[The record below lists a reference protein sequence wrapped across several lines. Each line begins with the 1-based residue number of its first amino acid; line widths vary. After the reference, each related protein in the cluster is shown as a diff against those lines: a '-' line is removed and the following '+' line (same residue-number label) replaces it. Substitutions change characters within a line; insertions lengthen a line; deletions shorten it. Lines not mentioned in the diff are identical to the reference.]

1 MRVRAA
7 VRTDV
12 GRRRTNNE
20 DTYRADEALGLFLVA
35 DGLGGHA
42 SGEVASRLAA
52 ETIQDQLTTWA
63 RGGSP
68 PPALGLAV
76 AGAPEAATHLA
87 NSIRFA
93 NQVIHGAASTRPECH
108 GMATTV
114 VAALVAE
121 GRLILAYVGDSRIYR
136 VRDRKLEQLSQ
147 DHSLVRE
154 QVALGLISE
163 DEAVVSPQRNVVT
176 RAVGMEPTV
185 MVDVQAE
192 PIHEGD
198 TLLLCS
204 DGLSDMVE
212 EPFILETLIQAGEDL
227 EQGCEALVELANARG
242 GRDNIT
248 ALLVRF
254 SEVGEADEE
263 ARHGFW
269 RRLLGAGQT

>member
-1 MRVRAA
+1 
-7 VRTDV
+7 
-12 GRRRTNNE
+12 
-20 DTYRADEALGLFLVA
+20 
-35 DGLGGHA
+35 
-42 SGEVASRLAA
+42 
-52 ETIQDQLTTWA
+52 
-63 RGGSP
+63 
-68 PPALGLAV
+68 
-76 AGAPEAATHLA
+76 
-87 NSIRFA
+87 
-93 NQVIHGAASTRPECH
+93 
-108 GMATTV
+108 MATTV
-114 VAALVAE
+114 VAAMVAE
-121 GRLILAYVGDSRIYR
+121 GRLILAHVGDSRIYR
-136 VRDRKLEQLSQ
+136 VRDRKLERLSQ

-192 PIHEGD
+192 PIQEGD

-212 EPFILETLIQAGEDL
+212 EPLILETLVQAGEDL
-227 EQGCEALVELANARG
+227 EKGCEALVELANARG

-263 ARHGFW
+263 ARQGFW
-269 RRLLGAGQT
+269 RRLLGAGQN